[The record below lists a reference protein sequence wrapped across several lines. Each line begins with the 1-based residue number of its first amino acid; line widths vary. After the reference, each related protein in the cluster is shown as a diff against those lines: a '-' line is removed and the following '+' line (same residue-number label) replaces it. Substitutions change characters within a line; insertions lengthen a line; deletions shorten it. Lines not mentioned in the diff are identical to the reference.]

1 MGNPAEADVDRRMGT
16 DEWLSR
22 SAETRGPHA
31 KRAKKGS
38 ILRLRVEGV
47 RIGLKLNEIGMVFN
61 LHKVRRATGVL
72 GEEQK
77 FLPEK
82 TEETEGIRA
91 QKAWD
96 GLGKNQVI
104 E

>member
-1 MGNPAEADVDRRMGT
+1 MIF
-16 DEWLSR
+16 S
-22 SAETRGPHA
+22 
-31 KRAKKGS
+31 
-38 ILRLRVEGV
+38 LRTV
-47 RIGLKLNEIGMVFN
+47 K
-61 LHKVRRATGVL
+61 RATGVL

-77 FLPEK
+77 FLQEK

-104 E
+104 DWNSGRQSSRKLCDFKERVTVSALRRNRSSGILHSK